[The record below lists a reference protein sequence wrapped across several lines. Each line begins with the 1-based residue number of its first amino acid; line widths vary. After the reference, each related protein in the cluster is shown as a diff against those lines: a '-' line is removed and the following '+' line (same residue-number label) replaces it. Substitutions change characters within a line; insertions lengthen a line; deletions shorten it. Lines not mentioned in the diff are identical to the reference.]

1 MSGKII
7 RERIDRLRKQMK
19 KQGID
24 AFYISG
30 TDPHQS
36 EDLPRH
42 WQTREFLSG
51 FTGSL
56 GMIAITGDEAAL
68 WTDSRYFLQAADELK
83 KTGIGLIKLRTE
95 GFPSPDE
102 WIGQR
107 LRPGSV
113 TGTDACCMS
122 CNQFRSFK
130 LSLKGKG
137 IELKDAGDLAA
148 AIWTDREPLPQTPV
162 FEHEI
167 YYTGAGRLEKINTIR
182 HKVKASG
189 AVATIISALDDL
201 AWTFNLRGGDVF
213 CNPVFIGYSLITD
226 NTAFLFTDQRKIPHE
241 LSTKLSNEGI
251 WIKPYEAIFDEL
263 GRIKGKIL
271 IDPDR
276 TNQALIGS
284 LSPDVEIIE
293 QVSVPA
299 MLKAIKSQTE
309 LNQIR
314 QTMKKDGV
322 AMIDFLFWLQEVI
335 GEREISDY
343 DIAIQL
349 EYFRSLQE
357 GYQGISFP
365 AIIGYKETGAIVHRR
380 AAKENAVPVTRDGIL
395 LIDSGGQYLSG
406 TTDIT
411 RTVTLAEPTPQQ
423 KEDFTLALKGM
434 IGLTLA
440 RFPAGLRGCN
450 LDILA
455 RKAMWDRG
463 INYGHGTSHGV
474 GYFLNV
480 HEGPMSI
487 RQEYNEQSLRPGM
500 VLSNEPGIYREGL
513 YGVRTE
519 NMMVCV
525 DKGQTEF
532 GQFYGFETLTLCPI
546 DLKLIDKELM
556 DAPEIDWINTYHEF
570 CYSQLSPLLNEEK
583 KAFLK
588 SLTRKLI

>member
-1 MSGKII
+1 MSGEII
-7 RERIDRLRKQMK
+7 RGRIDQLRKRMK
-19 KQGID
+19 EQGLD

-36 EDLPRH
+36 EDLPQH
-42 WQTREFLSG
+42 WQAREFISG

-56 GMIAITGDEAAL
+56 GMIAITEHEAAL
-68 WTDSRYFLQAADELK
+68 WTDSRYFLQAASELEG
-83 KTGIGLIKLRTE
+83 TGIRLMKLRTE
-95 GFPSPDE
+95 GFSAPDE
-102 WIGQR
+102 WLGHTLPR
-107 LRPGSV
+107 GSV

-122 CNQFRSFK
+122 FNQFRNFK

-137 IELKDAGDLAA
+137 IELKDSGDLPAPL
-148 AIWTDREPLPQTPV
+148 WTGREPLPRTPV

-167 YYTGAGRLEKINTIR
+167 RYSGLTRFEKIDSIR
-182 HKVKASG
+182 QKVKASG

-201 AWTFNLRGGDVF
+201 AWTFNLRGSDIF
-213 CNPVFIGYSLITD
+213 CNPVFIAYSLITD
-226 NTAFLFTDQRKIPHE
+226 NAISLYADSRKIPLE
-241 LSTKLSNEGI
+241 IGTKLNDEGI
-251 WIKPYEAIFDEL
+251 SVKPYDTIFEEL
-263 GRIKGKIL
+263 RRVKGKIL

-276 TNQALIGS
+276 TNQALVSS
-284 LSPDVEIIE
+284 LPNDVEIIE
-293 QVSVPA
+293 QISVPA
-299 MLKAIKSQTE
+299 MLKALKSQTE
-309 LNQIR
+309 LDHIR

-322 AMIDFLFWLQEVI
+322 AMIDFLFWLHETI
-335 GEREISDY
+335 GKREISDY
-343 DIAIQL
+343 DIAVQL

-380 AAKENAVPVTRDGIL
+380 VTKENAVPVFKEGIL
-395 LIDSGGQYLSG
+395 LVDSGGQYLSG

-411 RTVTLAEPTPQQ
+411 RTITLAEPTQQ
-423 KEDFTLALKGM
+423 QREDFTIALKGM
-434 IGLTLA
+434 INLTMA
-440 RFPAGLRGCN
+440 CFPAGLRGCN

-463 INYGHGTSHGV
+463 ITYGHGTSHGV

-480 HEGPMSI
+480 HEGPISI
-487 RQEYNEQSLRPGM
+487 RQEYNEHPIRPGM

-525 DKGQTEF
+525 DREKTEF

-546 DLKLIDKELM
+546 DLKLIDKDLM
-556 DAPEIDWINTYHEF
+556 TPEEIDWINDYHEW
-570 CYSQLSPLLNEEK
+570 CYDQLSPLLNEK
-583 KAFLK
+583 KKSFLR
-588 SLTRKLI
+588 SLTNQLL